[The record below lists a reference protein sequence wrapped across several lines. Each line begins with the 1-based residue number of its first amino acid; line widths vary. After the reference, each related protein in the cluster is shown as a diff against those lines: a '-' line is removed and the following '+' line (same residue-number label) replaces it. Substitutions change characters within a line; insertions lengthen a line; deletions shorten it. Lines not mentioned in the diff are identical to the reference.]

1 MLNSSFRRYG
11 SASKVVRDALRL
23 LELVVTRRKGESVV
37 LLAMNVTLTPTALN
51 DLRYRLQNDKRQT
64 ERVFALCEEIR
75 RTPFDGTGKPEPLR
89 FQLAGCWSRRIDR
102 EHRLVYQVEETEI
115 VVIACRYHY

>member
-1 MLNSSFRRYG
+1 
-11 SASKVVRDALRL
+11 
-23 LELVVTRRKGESVV
+23 
-37 LLAMNVTLTPTALN
+37 MNVTFTPTALD
-51 DLRYRLQNDKRQT
+51 DLRYWLKTDKKLADRI
-64 ERVFALCEEIR
+64 LSLLEEAR

-102 EHRLVYQVEETEI
+102 EHRLVYQVEENEI

>member
-1 MLNSSFRRYG
+1 
-11 SASKVVRDALRL
+11 
-23 LELVVTRRKGESVV
+23 
-37 LLAMNVTLTPTALN
+37 MNVTFTPTALD
-51 DLRYRLQNDKRQT
+51 DLRYWLKTDKRQAD
-64 ERVFALCEEIR
+64 RILALLEEIR

-102 EHRLVYQVEETEI
+102 EHRLVYQVQENEI

>member
-1 MLNSSFRRYG
+1 
-11 SASKVVRDALRL
+11 
-23 LELVVTRRKGESVV
+23 
-37 LLAMNVTLTPTALN
+37 MNVSFTPTALD
-51 DLRYRLQNDKRQT
+51 DLRYWLKTDKKLADRI
-64 ERVFALCEEIR
+64 LSLLEETR

-102 EHRLVYQVEETEI
+102 EHRLVYQVEENEI